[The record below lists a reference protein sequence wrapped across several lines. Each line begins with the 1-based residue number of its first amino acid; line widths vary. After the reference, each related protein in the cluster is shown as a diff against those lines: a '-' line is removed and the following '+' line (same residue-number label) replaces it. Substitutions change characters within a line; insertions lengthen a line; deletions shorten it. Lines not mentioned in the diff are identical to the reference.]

1 MSGDDTSLRDS
12 SYRAGAT
19 LNNSD
24 WMHGSMTC
32 GPCRKRPAG
41 SAQRERERG
50 VRERERE
57 RERQEG
63 WPSQRGILPCS
74 QNPRV
79 KPGWYKILN
88 QSN

>member
-41 SAQRERERG
+41 SAQRERERERG

-57 RERQEG
+57 RDKKVG
-63 WPSQRGILPCS
+63 PPRGAFCPVARIPELS
-74 QNPRV
+74 LAGTRF
-79 KPGWYKILN
+79 
-88 QSN
+88 